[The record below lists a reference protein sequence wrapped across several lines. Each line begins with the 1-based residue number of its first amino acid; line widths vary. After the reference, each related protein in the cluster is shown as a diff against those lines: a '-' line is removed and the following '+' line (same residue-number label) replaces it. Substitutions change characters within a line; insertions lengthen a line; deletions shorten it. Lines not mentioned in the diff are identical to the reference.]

1 MSLPPN
7 SVGEKCIMG
16 LGRDYAAAR
25 YIDMWA
31 MPGVHPSNIEFLQQL
46 KTADT
51 NHFTTHMDCVGT
63 ISEQDPD
70 SRSWKKSH
78 LIGIRTDVWKPSN
91 QELQRTLKS
100 LQADRRKELK
110 REIKRSG
117 RLSEK
122 QRRELEERAS
132 SDEIMNLK
140 AADLVTRRLII
151 KLFKTTGTRT
161 RWVGTLEQITTSEIH
176 NSLGS
181 RRPLLSFA
189 VMLPRTQ
196 MLTQLQQN
204 HRTLRIPSV
213 FSGCYSDDG
222 TLWNL
227 LLKKRWIALGAHFD
241 LYADGQNIGEIDSRV
256 LTFGADC
263 TLRLRDHELTE
274 DTGFVNVMTLFAASV
289 GYHKAMYRSLRRRI
303 KSTLAGESYRHVVE
317 DEELRLRHN
326 GRSAA

>member
-1 MSLPPN
+1 MGRLT
-7 SVGEKCIMG
+7 VGEECIMG
-16 LGRDYAAAR
+16 LGRNYATAR

-31 MPGVHPSNIEFLQQL
+31 MPGVHPCNIEFLQQL

-70 SRSWKKSH
+70 DRGWKKTH
-78 LIGIRTDVWKPSN
+78 LIGIRTDVWKPSS
-91 QELQRTLKS
+91 QELAGVLKS
-100 LQADRRKELK
+100 LQADREKELR
-110 REIKRSG
+110 REIKRTG

-122 QRRELEERAS
+122 QRNALEDRAS
-132 SDEIMNLK
+132 NDDIMNLK
-140 AADLVTRRLII
+140 AEDLVTRRLII
-151 KLFKTTGTRT
+151 KLFRTTGKRT

-196 MLTQLQQN
+196 MLTHLQQN
-204 HRTLRIPSV
+204 HRTMRIPSV
-213 FSGCYSDDG
+213 FSGCYFDDG
-222 TLWNL
+222 RPWNL
-227 LLKKRWIALGAHFD
+227 LLKKRWIAIGAHFD
-241 LYADGQNIGEIDSRV
+241 LYADGESIGEIDSRV

-263 TLRLRDHELTE
+263 TLRLREHKLTE

-303 KSTLAGESYRHVVE
+303 KSTLDGESYRHIIE